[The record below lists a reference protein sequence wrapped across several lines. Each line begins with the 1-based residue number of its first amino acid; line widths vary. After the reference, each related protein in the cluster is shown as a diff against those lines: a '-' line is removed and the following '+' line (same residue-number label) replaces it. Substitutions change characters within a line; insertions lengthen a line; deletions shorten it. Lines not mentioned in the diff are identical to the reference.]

1 MAWSASNINPTGL
14 LGMIAGIGATGSF
27 YSGTQTFAGDTINAA
42 LYGSSTVTATALA
55 ETFANFAR
63 NGYNGTSGQ
72 WVTANEGDRGLAT
85 PLLVLRSLR
94 KTGLA
99 QTAGLLTVTSSGT
112 PQWTT
117 ASFTANGVLVYDN
130 TVTGKLALCWNSF
143 GGAQTVTTGTFTIN
157 WNASG
162 IFTIQC

>member
-1 MAWSASNINPTGL
+1 MAWTASNINPTGL

-72 WVTANEGDRGLAT
+72 WVTANEVTGAGYTAAGVAVT
-85 PLLVLRSLR
+85 P

>member
-1 MAWSASNINPTGL
+1 MAWTASNINPTGL
-14 LGMIAGIGATGSF
+14 LGMVAGIGATGSF
-27 YSGTQTFAGDTINAA
+27 YSGTQTFAADTINAA
-42 LYGSSTVTATALA
+42 LYGSSVVTVTALA

-72 WVTANEGDRGLAT
+72 WVVANEVPNGSGYTSSGVAVT
-85 PLLVLRSLR
+85 P
-94 KTGLA
+94 KTALA

-112 PQWTT
+112 PQWTA
-117 ASFTANGVLVYDN
+117 ASFTAHGVLVYDN
-130 TVTGKLALCWNSF
+130 TVTSKLALSWNWF
-143 GGAQTVTTGTFTIN
+143 GGAQTVTSGTFTIN